1 MLCVTGL
8 YPVTQV
14 FIAAYG
20 RLNFHASVFEKME
33 EFSGMDTKRMKS
45 FKRFLS
51 VLLCI
56 AMVLPML
63 VVPAGAER
71 IATSDE
77 PLAVIYAASD
87 FQIKKSDG
95 TDDYDTAKS
104 VMNKIINTVKANH
117 NRMDGA
123 FFLGDYSVKY
133 NQPYTNA
140 GRTAVKEV
148 LTGAWS
154 NLNGSNIIYVQGNH
168 DDSAFTGQETSKT
181 QSFEHY
187 NVFVM
192 DEDMFPWQ
200 QGGSGGTDTANKA
213 TVQQTAAS
221 LKTFLQGRL
230 DANDDRPVFITSHI
244 PLHYSQR
251 SNSGAN
257 YDNTYSKLIFDVLNE
272 YGKKLNIIFL
282 FGHNHSSTHDD
293 YIGGAAVYLPVGE
306 TIYIP
311 TEKTNNDYTQH
322 KLNFTYMNSGY
333 IGYYSGQCETQ
344 HSSTV
349 FEIYEDRVEVA
360 RYDAAGEANLKDKGV
375 ATGVV
380 SNPNTTVYT
389 NNSPEATIQRKN
401 LGVQLDYGT
410 LKNGK
415 LIKGGSGIL
424 TVKGE
429 YDASYSV
436 SWSTD
441 NDAAVG
447 IKPSADGMSAL
458 ITGKEA
464 GSAKITATV
473 TEVSNTRA
481 VGETKTFDCTVQV
494 VDTTATDPEVIIKA
508 GTYPYFQKVEK
519 VFAADDTEGKKIF
532 AFIDMEKDGYTIG
545 QQMALSKDNIF
556 DMKENDDPTLYPD
569 STQTF
574 PQSELNANAVNV
586 FQLPGTGGTLTL
598 ADIPNQN
605 CWWTTWH
612 EASYVRNRVIAYR
625 TDLSNRYLVIKEDS
639 SNFAYDSDLDRLR
652 GKSSNPGNFGW
663 RYDENYGLYT
673 HQADAGYKHF
683 VYYSQANSDFSAARY
698 SSESG
703 LMDDGVNSRVYA
715 FQKLDVTIAN
725 DIYANLNDVTG
736 YVNKDV
742 GYTNLNG
749 KRLGGAKTG
758 DKLILKNGD
767 TTIEID
773 VTIDMISGDFDVTKP
788 GVYTGLSIEYAGAT
802 IAEGMYTLVVNDT
815 ATLLKNDAA
824 REYLDNIYVLTDTMV
839 PGKQYLIVDTNEA
852 GIAHA
857 MGVSKSSVFA
867 YNVLAQALPVNGSD
881 QIFIDATRYSWNNSS
896 TTGADITKPNLIGR
910 DIKDQGDINGLMY
923 ALPET
928 FAQQRTDYMFAIR
941 LVWSPTQLAFTK
953 DPNYSSSGAVGNY
966 SSVANTS
973 AQNDYFFLVS
983 QMQQAGTSAGADK
996 KFLSISADAEDTQL
1010 TLLAA
1015 PQMSDTITNQWW
1027 YHWKYSGGVRMKRAT
1042 QTAGCVSHAYLFYNY
1057 QNYVKMPGTPTPE
1070 INQIKKDHPANQN
1083 FQVEQDGNA
1092 VYPNLQDIRRTWI
1105 YERVTDIDTVSAWVS
1120 DKSATVTQRVVGK
1133 YEATNGATFTGDYIL
1148 VGTTHADG
1156 SVTTEQVPM
1165 TIDMLSGG
1173 FDLTKPGTYS
1183 NLTVTYQ
1190 GVEICSDYTLNIV
1203 SFVENDYPEF
1213 PEEGAVRIGKYLNT
1227 SNYNYLETGVASI
1240 DLSVTGIPYQTG
1252 VDVVI
1257 VLDTSSSMRDC
1268 VHGIDKGSVCSVC
1281 KGSQELA
1288 DSKCHSAP
1296 GANGLCSVCSGNTAK
1311 AATSCH
1317 SVGADG
1323 ICTGCGGV
1331 LIDTTN
1337 SRLSVLE
1344 ETLESMIRNMQE
1356 PINGYTPDIDV
1367 AVAAFNGYTPINT
1380 DFMISYDNNYIE
1392 ENQLVNEDNYD
1403 GSNILLNFTNI
1414 ADLDP
1419 EYLNRQ
1425 ENVAET
1431 TMNSGTNYDRA
1442 MEMAYDLLSAKQK
1455 QNALDG
1461 VRRKSV
1467 VVFMSDGCPFQ
1478 YNYFCGSSAQKYW
1491 NNYLTGTLTAD
1502 HTAVTSQGETVMN
1515 VFADYYNGNGNSN
1528 KHWMAE
1534 AIKADPNSMVKVIDP
1549 DAMTR
1554 NHVTYVRGL
1563 GATMYSIGFGLG
1575 IDNKITV
1582 ETMNAVMANMATD
1595 SDHFMEVTDN
1605 EGLHAAFH
1613 EIADLIRS
1621 GSAKDAVFH
1630 DQMGVDF
1637 DLVTSNI
1644 VGGDKMVNLAATL
1657 APSITVKRYE
1667 LYKRSEIGRVINGVT
1682 VTNLM
1687 VGDRK
1692 FTMNGNNKV
1701 ENAPTILE
1709 KVTFNDDGSEVYS
1722 NQKSGNILNGKVI
1735 EAVTFYYNTDKVNAH
1750 NITVN
1755 GKVVSLAPETFYW
1768 IVGDVPQD
1776 ELVMSYSVYL
1786 TNSMEGARE
1795 QGTYNTN
1802 NYADLTYVN
1811 YLGKSCDQTVP
1822 TPKLP
1827 WKQGTVGYAFYLV
1840 DKDGNP
1846 IINQTT
1852 GELGSFERSVEI
1864 TQPEYIDFYW
1874 NQEDGDNHACSVT
1887 ASEVSKILP
1896 AGYSL
1901 FDKDA
1906 AYSVS
1911 LHSNGSGAYTVT
1923 KGSGVDRATT
1933 YIQGIYEHDIN
1944 PVDTY
1949 VVDQYATAN
1958 TIVWFAVYAD
1968 PTAQP
1973 DSVVIDYG
1981 IPVDIHVMVNDPH
1994 MNTNYAELIGIG
2006 NVTDTA
2012 FSVNLKDGFG
2022 LSCEGK
2028 FGTIKIVDTGSNS
2041 TSRAALRY
2049 TLNKEYGMQMT
2060 EAEKFS
2066 YAVKYFGP
2074 HGKVGYYYAT
2084 ITIIPAANMYYE
2096 DSFLDFT
2103 DSSVVSG
2110 DTGHWQTD
2118 AATIQISCYNENSW
2132 NQVYAY
2138 CEGDS
2143 GAAGIWPGVKMHDT
2157 NNDGIYTA
2165 FVSADRVGKPVIFNN
2180 GDQGN
2185 ATGDLQLVG
2194 NAIYKLDGSWVQ
2206 NGNYES
2212 KVYFA
2217 NDSGWEHVYAYWW
2230 NVGGDNNVW
2239 PGTEVFADENGNYVA
2254 TVPAGMTGII
2264 FNGGNGGPQ
2273 TGDLVVEE
2281 DRLYKSTGEFELL
2294 SSEMT
2299 TRRVYFDTEVR
2310 DWENVYAYWWK
2321 YSGENNVWPGTPMT
2335 YQKETGLYYIDIPA
2349 DMTNIKFHDNK
2360 DGYTETLTEQIING
2374 ANMYYRAPHWDY
2386 SSDTTDVIF
2395 DSTGSGWDVVYAYYW
2410 SGFNTSMAVW
2420 PGVRMTKGEGN
2431 LWTLKIPAE
2440 AEYIIFNGGL
2450 SQTQTWDIP
2459 LESSGTTYYFDGT
2472 NNNDSLADRVY
2483 YFKGDDWDQVY
2494 AYYWNGSGETAD
2506 NGGKAWPG
2514 TQMKFDATT
2523 GLYSITVPAKMRN
2536 IIFNNNAGQ
2545 QTGDLRLPAEG
2556 SIFYGDAW
2564 NACDVD
2570 PAIQQEDRPGSA
2582 SDVLKNFDAD
2592 NVYGYDELYGI
2603 FTSHSMGSAQKVT
2616 VDAITGHKNVAPK
2629 ATFFFTGTG
2638 FDVVSITDNRSGA
2651 VMVEVFNTEGVRVR
2665 STIVTNYYGYT
2676 YENGEWVV
2684 KTDASDCLYQVP
2696 VVKMTGLDYGTYQ
2709 VVIRAAYMPSMDAQ
2723 SKGSYTIWLDAIRTY
2738 NPAVEDDTSNDA
2750 YDSDNEANPALLM
2763 LRDILVKQGSFGTGN
2778 ITGAAFIDGFL
2789 AGGIP
2794 SVEQYANQ
2802 GPNNE
2807 VYLTNGQAIAFE
2819 LVTNTNVQPT
2829 AVHIGAKLA
2838 AGNKVTLKVNNGKLA
2853 KISSASN
2860 MFYALDIDWTQTAD
2874 GKWSSGTIVVSCE
2887 ADAGNILSLTDMKV
2901 TSTNGVTFAASTEE
2915 NADDVLNNASE
2926 PVVLAMTRRSTMSD
2940 VRTMMRLS
2948 GCEHEWIDGNCT
2960 TPKTCSKCGETE
2972 GDVVHNFNSYHV
2984 CKQCLSLQPGH
2995 IAGIYGFNVSLGG
3008 NISVNYYVKLDD
3020 AVITDPDAKMVF
3032 GVPESGGFYT
3042 VEVPV
3047 SEARLVSGFYVF
3059 TCEVAAK
3066 EITSDIQAQIV
3077 TSDASSD
3084 VMDYQ
3089 IMTYAQ
3095 SVLANP
3101 GKYANEVSLV
3111 KALLNYSAAAQIYL
3125 DHNTD
3130 NLANATEYMSTEDKV
3145 LADVDLSD
3153 YAYTVSGE
3161 QAGLS
3166 FYGANLSLESETAI
3180 KLYFTIEGDAST
3192 LDMSVNGTPVTAE
3205 KNGSYYVIK
3214 ISDIAAHQLGNMYEI
3229 QVGGLTLRYGAFSYG
3244 NKAMSGSNEK
3254 LKDTIRALYAYY
3266 MAAVDYQN

>member
-1 MLCVTGL
+1 MDK
-8 YPVTQV
+8 
-14 FIAAYG
+14 
-20 RLNFHASVFEKME
+20 KMI
-33 EFSGMDTKRMKS
+33 TP
-45 FKRFLS
+45 FKRFMS

-63 VVPAGAER
+63 VVPVGAEE
-71 IATSDE
+71 AAYVDE
-77 PLAVIYAASD
+77 PLAVLFATSD
-87 FQIKKSDG
+87 FQRKVSSTDGSNDFDGAVKEMNEIIREIK
-95 TDDYDTAKS
+95 DDYS
-104 VMNKIINTVKANH
+104 G
-117 NRMDGA
+117 MDGA
-123 FFLGDYSVKY
+123 FFLGDYTTL
-133 NQPYTNA
+133 YTQETTEQGLAHVQN
-140 GRTAVKEV
+140 V
-148 LTGAWS
+148 LNSAWG
-154 NLNGSNIIYVQGNH
+154 LNEEDVIHVQGNH
-168 DDSAFTGQETSKT
+168 DPFVTGMDTSGGHE
-181 QSFEHY
+181 FEYY
-187 NVFVM
+187 NVFVIHNK
-192 DEDMFPWQ
+192 DFPWC
-200 QGGSGGTDTANKA
+200 QGGKTGTNDTNKD
-213 TVQQTAAS
+213 TVQNTAKKLEAF
-221 LKTFLQGRL
+221 LK
-230 DANDDRPVFITSHI
+230 DKADKNDNRPVFITSHV
-244 PLHYSQR
+244 PLHYSKR
-251 SNSGAN
+251 STSSGQ
-257 YDNTYSKLIFDVLNE
+257 YDNTYAKYIFDVVKK
-272 YGKKLNIIFL
+272 YGDDLNIIFM
-282 FGHNHSSTHDD
+282 FGHNHSQNYDN
-293 YIGGAAVYLPVGE
+293 YLGGAAIYLPEGSNILIPKEGE
-306 TIYIP
+306 AAFASEP
-311 TEKTNNDYTQH
+311 
-322 KLNFTYMNSGY
+322 LNFTYMNAGY
-333 IGYYSGQCETQ
+333 VGYYGGDCETQ
-344 HSSTV
+344 LSSTV
-349 FEIYEDRVEVA
+349 IEIYENRIEIA
-360 RYDAAGEANLKDKGV
+360 RYDKDGEANLKDEGIADKYV
-375 ATGVV
+375 
-380 SNPNTTVYT
+380 TTADTNVYT
-389 NNSPEATIQRKN
+389 NSSPEATIARKN
-401 LGVQLDYGT
+401 VDVHLDYGA
-410 LKNGK
+410 LRSGKLYKNG
-415 LIKGGSGIL
+415 SAVL

-429 YDASYSV
+429 YNVPYSV
-436 SWSTD
+436 VWSSSNPALATVIPAG
-441 NDAAVG
+441 N
-447 IKPSADGMSAL
+447 GMSAL
-458 ITGKEA
+458 VTGV
-464 GSAKITATV
+464 AKGDVKVTATI
-473 TEVSNTRA
+473 TEKGT
-481 VGETKTFDCTVQV
+481 GTVIV
-494 VDTTATDPEVIIKA
+494 RECNFEVLDTASTEPEVLIAA
-508 GTYPYFQKVEK
+508 GNHTYFQKVDSLSAGK
-519 VFAADDTEGKKIF
+519 VY
-532 AFIDMEKDGYTIG
+532 AFIDKEDDGYWIG
-545 QQMALSKDNIF
+545 RQMALQYTAAGDA
-556 DMKENDDPTLYPD
+556 KENDEVGAHPENEFNAYPVD
-569 STQTF
+569 
-574 PQSELNANAVNV
+574 V
-586 FQLPGTGGTLTL
+586 FQLPIGNSVLTL
-598 ADIPNQN
+598 SNISDAT
-605 CWWTTWH
+605 CWW
-612 EASYVRNRVIAYR
+612 R
-625 TDLSNRYLVIKEDS
+625 TSTHTNGLNVFTDNQYSGKNRYLFVSEDENS
-639 SNFAYDSDLDRLR
+639 SSQFKYNNYDPDQDRLR
-652 GKSSNPGNFGW
+652 AKGSEGHGWSYDANHGLVSSRIGT
-663 RYDENYGLYT
+663 YMKYAL
-673 HQADAGYKHF
+673 
-683 VYYSQANSDFSAARY
+683 YYSQKDTDFSVYRY
-698 SSESG
+698 NHAYYP
-703 LMDDGVNSRVYA
+703 DGTIKQEDEGANSRVYA
-715 FQKLDVTIAN
+715 FEQKTISISS
-725 DIYANLNDVTG
+725 DITAYLKDTVG

-742 GYTNLNG
+742 GYDDASGL
-749 KRLGGAKTG
+749 RLGGAQTG
-758 DKLILKNGD
+758 DVIVINNG
-767 TTIEID
+767 TKTVEIP
-773 VTIDMISGDFDVTKP
+773 VTIDMIRGSLDVTKP
-788 GVYTGLSIEYAGAT
+788 GVYSDLSICYAGKT
-802 IAEGMYTLVVNDT
+802 IAEGAYTLVVKDT
-815 ATLLKNDAA
+815 ATILHNEAA
-824 REYLDNIYVLTDTMV
+824 REYMDTIYARVEQMV
-839 PGKQYLIVDTNEA
+839 SGRQYMIVDTGEA

-857 MGVSKSSVFA
+857 MGVSRNMVFA
-867 YNVLAQALPVNGSD
+867 YNVLAQQLPVDGAE
-881 QIFIDATRYSWNNSS
+881 QVFIDSTRYSWDGSKVTS
-896 TTGADITKPNLIGR
+896 ADITASDLIGR
-910 DIKDQGDINGLMY
+910 GIEDQGNIN
-923 ALPET
+923 EFFKDT
-928 FAQQRTDYMFAIR
+928 FADRTQYQYAIR
-941 LVWSPTQLAFTK
+941 LVWTPTQMMYTAASTSTGKQPIK
-953 DPNYSSSGAVGNY
+953 D
-966 SSVANTS
+966 S
-973 AQNDYFFLVS
+973 AYYFLVS
-983 QMQQAGTSAGADK
+983 QMQEAGRNANK
-996 KFLSISADAEDTQL
+996 VLSISANAVDTQL
-1010 TLLAA
+1010 SLLTA
-1015 PQMSDTITNQWW
+1015 PKTSTSITSEWW
-1027 YHWKYSGGVRMKRAT
+1027 YHWKYNSGIQLNSSK
-1042 QTAGCVSHAYLFYNY
+1042 VSNAYLFYNF
-1057 QNYVKMPGTPTPE
+1057 QNM
-1070 INQIKKDHPANQN
+1070 IKIPDTVNGSSTVNEQGNKDRHDSLANQN
-1083 FQVEQDGNA
+1083 FQVKGNHSTYTNMPA
-1092 VYPNLQDIRRTWI
+1092 LRRTWI
-1105 YERVTDIDTVSAWVS
+1105 YERVTDIDTVSARVS
-1120 DKSATVTQRVVGK
+1120 DKTATVTQRVEDK
-1133 YEATNGATFTGDYIL
+1133 YESTSGATFTGDYIL
-1148 VGTTHADG
+1148 VDTTHADG
-1156 SVTTEQVPM
+1156 TVTTEQVPM
-1165 TIDMLSGG
+1165 TIDMLTGG

-1183 NLTVTYQ
+1183 NLNVTYQ

-1203 SFVENDYPEF
+1203 AFVENHYPEF
-1213 PEEGAVRIGKYLNT
+1213 PEEGAVRIGKYLNMGT
-1227 SNYNYLETGVASI
+1227 YNYLDTGVASI
-1240 DLSVTGIPYQTG
+1240 DLFVTGIPAQSG
-1252 VDVVI
+1252 VDLVI
-1257 VLDTSSSMRDC
+1257 ILDTSSSMTDC
-1268 VHGIDKGSVCSVC
+1268 IHAVDNGSICSLC
-1281 KGSQELA
+1281 QGSQDLA
-1288 DSKCHSAP
+1288 NSQCHTLNEK
-1296 GANGLCSVCSGNTAK
+1296 GVCTVCEGSTKK
-1311 AATSCH
+1311 AVTSCH

-1323 ICTGCGGV
+1323 ICTKCNG
-1331 LIDTTN
+1331 IKITAKN
-1337 SRLSVLE
+1337 SRLSALE
-1344 ETLESMIRNMQE
+1344 DTLQNMFTTLQK
-1356 PINGYTPDIDV
+1356 PINGYIPDIDV
-1367 AVAAFNGYTPINT
+1367 AVATFNGYTPINT
-1380 DFMISYDNNYIE
+1380 DYSLKYDSNRIE
-1392 ENQLVNEDNYD
+1392 QNHQVTEDKPD
-1403 GSNILLNFTNI
+1403 GSQLLLPFT
-1414 ADLDP
+1414 
-1419 EYLNRQ
+1419 
-1425 ENVAET
+1425 NVAEVEPGCLNGT
-1431 TMNSGTNYDRA
+1431 PGEAELTVNSGTNYDRA
-1442 MEMAYDLLSAKQK
+1442 IELAYDMLSAKQK
-1455 QNALDG
+1455 QNAMDG
-1461 VRRKSV
+1461 VSRQPV
-1467 VVFMSDGCPFQ
+1467 VVFMSDGAPFQ
-1478 YNYFCGSSAQKYW
+1478 YNYFVGASNQDYW
-1491 NNYLTGTLTAD
+1491 NKYLAGTLTKED
-1502 HTAVTSQGETVMN
+1502 ISVAVNSQGSAVLNAFE
-1515 VFADYYNGNGNSN
+1515 DYYNGNGTGN

-1534 AIKADPNSMVKVIDP
+1534 AIKADPNSLVKVIDP

-1554 NHVTYVRGL
+1554 NHVTYARGL
-1563 GATMYSIGFGLG
+1563 GATLYSIGFGMAP
-1575 IDNKITV
+1575 DVDITLD
-1582 ETMNAVMANMATD
+1582 TIHSVMANIATD
-1595 SDHFMEVTDN
+1595 NDHYLKADSYDALN
-1605 EGLHAAFH
+1605 QAFQK
-1613 EIADLIRS
+1613 IADLVRS
-1621 GSAKDAVFH
+1621 GSAKDAVYH

-1644 VGGDKMVNLAATL
+1644 VGGDKKIKLNP
-1657 APSITVKRYE
+1657 APSITVKRYD
-1667 LYKRSEIGRVINGVT
+1667 LYKPSEVGRVIDNVT
-1682 VTNLM
+1682 VTNLL
-1687 VGDRK
+1687 VGERK
-1692 FTMNGNNKV
+1692 FTLNGENRV

-1709 KVTFNDDGSEVYS
+1709 KVTFNDDGSEAYS
-1722 NQKSGNILNGKVI
+1722 DKKSGNILNKMVI
-1735 EAVTFYYNTDKVNAH
+1735 EAATFYYNTDKVASH
-1750 NITVN
+1750 DITVN
-1755 GKVVSLAPETFYW
+1755 NKVVSLAPETFYW

-1776 ELVMSYSVYL
+1776 ELVMSYNVYL
-1786 TNSMEGARE
+1786 TDSMEGARE
-1795 QGTYNTN
+1795 KGTYNTN
-1802 NYADLTYVN
+1802 NYAYLTYVN
-1811 YLGKSCDQTVP
+1811 YLGKACDQSVP

-1827 WKQGTVGYAFYLV
+1827 WKQGIVGYAFYLV
-1840 DKDGNP
+1840 DKNGNP
-1846 IINQTT
+1846 IVNQTT

-1864 TQPEYIDFYW
+1864 TQPEYIEFFW
-1874 NQEDGDNHACSVT
+1874 NDENNEGCTVKAE
-1887 ASEVSKILP
+1887 EVSKILP
-1896 AGYSL
+1896 AGYTL
-1901 FDKDA
+1901 FDKSA
-1906 AYSVS
+1906 EYKVT
-1911 LHSNGSGAYTVT
+1911 LHSNGSGTYSVK
-1923 KGSGVDRATT
+1923 KGSSVDRATT
-1933 YIQGIYEHDIN
+1933 YIQGIHEHDIN
-1944 PVDTY
+1944 PVGEYSVGVSEYD
-1949 VVDQYATAN
+1949 TAN

-1968 PTAQP
+1968 PSAKP

-2006 NVTDTA
+2006 AVTETA
-2012 FSVNLKDGFG
+2012 FSIDLESGFG

-2060 EAEKFS
+2060 KAEQFS

-2096 DSFLDFT
+2096 DSFLDFE
-2103 DSSVVSG
+2103 DSTVTNENNQNFG
-2110 DTGHWQTD
+2110 KWETD
-2118 AATIQISCYNENSW
+2118 AAVIQVSCYNENSW

-2212 KVYFA
+2212 KVYFT
-2217 NDSGWEHVYAYWW
+2217 NDSGWAHVYAYWW
-2230 NVGGDNNVW
+2230 NGSKNNGW
-2239 PGTEVFADENGNYVA
+2239 PGTEPTQDADGRYVA

-2264 FNGGNGGPQ
+2264 FNNGNGGEGNQ
-2273 TGDLVVEE
+2273 TSDLVVEE
-2281 DRLYKSTGEFELL
+2281 NRVYNADGTFEYL
-2294 SSEMT
+2294 SNNLAT
-2299 TRRVYFDTEVR
+2299 KRVYFDTEVR

-2395 DSTGSGWDVVYAYYW
+2395 NSTGSGWDVVYAYYW

-2514 TQMKFDATT
+2514 TQMTKDEVT
-2523 GLYSITVPAKMRN
+2523 GLYSITVPAEMRN

-2545 QTGDLRLPAEG
+2545 QTGDLRLPTEG

-2582 SDVLKNFDAD
+2582 SDALKNFDAD

-2651 VMVEVFNTEGVRVR
+2651 VMVEVFNPEGVRVR

-2684 KTDASDCLYQVP
+2684 KNDASDCLYQVP

-2763 LRDILVKQGSFGTGN
+2763 LRDILVKQGSFDTGN

-2838 AGNKVTLKVNNGKLA
+2838 AGNKVTLKVNNGELA

-2926 PVVLAMTRRSTMSD
+2926 PVVLALTRRSTMSD

-2948 GCEHEWIDGNCT
+2948 GCEHEWIGGNCT

-3084 VMDYQ
+3084 VMYYQ

-3161 QAGLS
+3161 QAGVS

-3192 LDMSVNGTPVTAE
+3192 LAMSVNGTPVTAE

-3229 QVGGLTLRYGAFSYG
+3229 KVGGLTLRYGAFSYG